1 METMETETMGRFIA
15 TLRKER
21 GLTQRALAEGLHI
34 TDKAVSKWER
44 GLSCPDISL
53 LQPLA
58 EQLGVTVGELLAGR
72 RSAPVPESEPAEALV
87 SRALEYA
94 AKSARDWRRALRRW
108 CLWGC
113 SLALLLGVIVC
124 GICDLAIS
132 GGITWAR
139 YPIAACVFAWLVSFP
154 GLRNGVK
161 GIPLS
166 LLGLTALLLPF
177 LWLLEN
183 FSGAPIMPI
192 AWPVS
197 AVFLGYLWAGYGLFR
212 FLPGRKG
219 TAVGVLLLLG
229 IPVCLLINLS
239 VSKVL
244 DAPFLDMWDWL
255 TMSLLALLALPCFFG
270 RSPRLRFGE
279 GGRL

>member
-15 TLRKER
+15 ALRKER

-94 AKSARDWRRALRRW
+94 AESARDWRRALRRW

-113 SLALLLGVIVC
+113 SLALLKS
-124 GICDLAIS
+124 GIAPLPEMVSVPAFVRFQERPPSRIPDATDTLASGSS
-132 GGITWAR
+132 GGI
-139 YPIAACVFAWLVSFP
+139 
-154 GLRNGVK
+154 
-161 GIPLS
+161 
-166 LLGLTALLLPF
+166 
-177 LWLLEN
+177 
-183 FSGAPIMPI
+183 
-192 AWPVS
+192 
-197 AVFLGYLWAGYGLFR
+197 
-212 FLPGRKG
+212 
-219 TAVGVLLLLG
+219 
-229 IPVCLLINLS
+229 
-239 VSKVL
+239 
-244 DAPFLDMWDWL
+244 
-255 TMSLLALLALPCFFG
+255 
-270 RSPRLRFGE
+270 
-279 GGRL
+279 